1 MADDDPYAGLEPAE
15 LWRHFAALNAIP
27 RPPGHEAAAREYVRQ
42 VADACGAEYLA
53 DEHGNALV
61 RVRGREAT
69 TEAKPVAVQA
79 HLDMVCDSA
88 PGVRHDF
95 TRDPILTRRDG
106 DTISARDSTLGA
118 DNGIGVAAALALL
131 TDSTVLCGPLELLF
145 TVEEETG
152 LYGALALD
160 ASMLRARSLINLDS
174 EDDDALTVGCAGG
187 ADVKIRLELEQEPLD
202 AGWSAVELSVS
213 GLTGGHSG
221 VQIHEHRANAIKQ
234 LVVMIDRLREG
245 GVELR
250 LFSLTAGTAHNAIP
264 LAGAARL
271 AIAGD
276 ALERTRALV
285 AEVASELTQEWGVD
299 EPGLAIELRSLD
311 GPLQRAA
318 GAGGSDRLLSL
329 LRELPHG
336 VLAMSEDFPG
346 TVATS
351 INLAMVATDGAQVE
365 VQTSARSVSADVLA
379 AIVARVEQVAREN
392 GASATLEGGYPGWE
406 PTPDSPLLAAAA
418 RAYEHIHGTQPK
430 IEVVHGG
437 LECGA
442 LIAKIPDLDAISIG
456 PRIREAHT
464 PREHVYASTVAGTWR
479 VLITLLEE
487 LAAASG

>member
-1 MADDDPYAGLEPAE
+1 MADGDPYAGLEPAE

-27 RPPGHEAAAREYVRQ
+27 RPPGHEAAAREYVSKI
-42 VADACGAEYLA
+42 ADAHGAQLLQDA
-53 DEHGNALV
+53 HGNVLV
-61 RVRGREAT
+61 RVAGRDAL
-69 TEAKPVAVQA
+69 AGARPVAVQA

-88 PGVRHDF
+88 PGVQHDF
-95 TRDPILTRRDG
+95 TRDPILARRDG
-106 DTISARDSTLGA
+106 DQISARDSTLGA

-131 TDSTVLCGPLELLF
+131 TEPGVHCGPLELLF
-145 TVEEETG
+145 TVEEEIG

-187 ADVKIRLELEQEPLD
+187 ADVKIRLVLEKEPLD
-202 AGWSAVELSVS
+202 AGWQAVELSVS

-234 LVVMIDRLREG
+234 LVSVIDRLRAG
-245 GVELR
+245 GVDLR

-264 LAGAARL
+264 LAGVARL
-271 AIAGD
+271 SIPGD
-276 ALERTRALV
+276 AIERTRAILTKT
-285 AEVASELTQEWGVD
+285 ASALTGEWSVD
-299 EPGLAIELRSLD
+299 EPGLTLALRELD
-311 GPLQRAA
+311 APMADAA
-318 GAGGSDRLLSL
+318 SAAASERLLRL

-351 INLAMVATDGAQVE
+351 INLAIVVSDGAHVE
-365 VQTSARSVSADVLA
+365 VQTSARSVSAEVLA
-379 AIVARVEQVAREN
+379 GVVARVEQVAREN
-392 GASATLEGGYPGWE
+392 GASAQLEGGYPGWE
-406 PTPDSPLLAAAA
+406 PRPDSPLLAAAA
-418 RAYEHIHGTQPK
+418 RAYERVHGTQPK

-442 LIAKIPDLDAISIG
+442 LIAKLPDLDAVSFG

-464 PREHVYASTVAGTWR
+464 PREHVYASTVTGTWR
-479 VLITLLEE
+479 VLLTLLEE
-487 LAAASG
+487 LSLSAG

>member
-1 MADDDPYAGLEPAE
+1 MTDEDPYDGLEPAE
-15 LWRHFAALNAIP
+15 LWRHFAALNEIP
-27 RPPGHEAAAREYVRQ
+27 RPPGHEAAARAYVRQ
-42 VADACGAEYLA
+42 VADAHGAELVQ

-61 RVRGREAT
+61 RVRGRDAF
-69 TEAKPVAVQA
+69 ADARPVAVQA

-88 PGVRHDF
+88 PGVQHDF
-95 TRDPILTRRDG
+95 TRDPILARRDG
-106 DTISARDSTLGA
+106 DTIRARDSTLGA

-131 TDSTVLCGPLELLF
+131 TQPDVRCGPLELLF

-160 ASMLRARSLINLDS
+160 ANMLRARSLINLDS

-187 ADVKIRLELEQEPLD
+187 ADVKVRVELELERLD
-202 AGWSAVELSVS
+202 AGWGAVELAVS

-234 LVVMIDRLREG
+234 LVAVIDRLREG

-250 LFSLTAGTAHNAIP
+250 LASLSAGTAHNAIP
-264 LAGAARL
+264 LAGVARL
-271 AIAGD
+271 AVAAD
-276 ALERTRALV
+276 AIERTGELV
-285 AEVASELTQEWGVD
+285 AHAASDLTREWGAD
-299 EPGLAIELRSLD
+299 EPGLELELRVLD
-311 GPLQRAA
+311 GPLRHAA
-318 GAGGSDRLLSL
+318 PPHASEQLLSL

-351 INLAMVATDGAQVE
+351 INLAMVTTDGSRVE
-365 VQTSARSVSADVLA
+365 VQTSARSVSAEVLA
-379 AIVARVEQVAREN
+379 GVVARVERVAGEN

-406 PTPDSPLLAAAA
+406 PRPDSPLLAAAA
-418 RAYEHIHGTQPK
+418 RAYERVHCTQPK

-442 LIAKIPDLDAISIG
+442 LIAKLPDLDAVSFG

-464 PREHVYASTVAGTWR
+464 PREHVYASTVLGTWK
-479 VLITLLEE
+479 VLLALLEG
-487 LAAASG
+487 LAAAA